1 MNDRPIR
8 VRVKYAKKGNLRFI
22 GHLDTQRMFERALRR
37 SKLPLRYTQ
46 GFNKHVRINLASAL
60 PLGFTSDA
68 ELLDFWLN
76 EELEPSLISER
87 LNKSL
92 PVEIKIIQV
101 ELVDNSLP
109 SLQGSLLASNYEIVF
124 PDDELV
130 NNLETNLSELLNKER
145 IEITRRNKT
154 MDIKPMILG
163 YEFGNSESG
172 CRVLK
177 IRMSSSASAN
187 TRPDDLLELLG
198 INPADCKINRTK
210 LIFEE

>member
-68 ELLDFWLN
+68 ELLDFWLK
-76 EELEPSLISER
+76 EELEASFISDR
-87 LNKSL
+87 LTKSL
-92 PVEIKIIQV
+92 PSEIEILDVK
-101 ELVDNSLP
+101 LVDNSLP
-109 SLQGSLLASNYEIVF
+109 SLQGSLLASDYEILL
-124 PDDELV
+124 PDNELFEE
-130 NNLETNLSELLNKER
+130 NFTRLLEQDR
-145 IEITRRNKT
+145 IEVTRRNKT
-154 MDIKPMILG
+154 IDIKPMILR
-163 YEFGNSESG
+163 YEFSDSESG
-172 CRVLK
+172 FNLLK

>member
-76 EELEPSLISER
+76 EELEASFIADR
-87 LNKSL
+87 LTKSL
-92 PVEIKIIQV
+92 PVEIEILDVK
-101 ELVDNSLP
+101 LVDNSLP
-109 SLQGSLLASNYEIVF
+109 SLQGSLLASDYEIVF
-124 PDDELV
+124 PDDDQA
-130 NNLETNLSELLNKER
+130 NNLETNFSELLNKER

-154 MDIKPMILG
+154 MDIKPMILV
-163 YEFGNSESG
+163 YEFGKSENG

-177 IRMSSSASAN
+177 IRMSSSATAN
-187 TRPDDLLELLG
+187 ARPDELLQLLG

>member
-76 EELEPSLISER
+76 EELEASFISDR
-87 LNKSL
+87 LTKSL
-92 PVEIKIIQV
+92 PSEIEILDVK
-101 ELVDNSLP
+101 LVDNSLP
-109 SLQGSLLASNYEIVF
+109 SLQGSLLASDYEILLPVN
-124 PDDELV
+124 ELFEE
-130 NNLETNLSELLNKER
+130 NFTRLLEQDR
-145 IEITRRNKT
+145 IEVTRRNKT

-163 YEFGNSESG
+163 YEFGKFENG
-172 CRVLK
+172 CWVLK
-177 IRMSSSASAN
+177 MRMSSSAAAN
-187 TRPDDLLELLG
+187 ARPDELLQLLG

>member
-76 EELEPSLISER
+76 EELEASFISDR
-87 LNKSL
+87 LTKSL
-92 PVEIKIIQV
+92 PSEIEILDVK
-101 ELVDNSLP
+101 LVDNSLP
-109 SLQGSLLASNYEIVF
+109 SLQGSLLASDYEILLPVN
-124 PDDELV
+124 ELFEE
-130 NNLETNLSELLNKER
+130 NFTRLLEQDR
-145 IEITRRNKT
+145 IEVTRRNKT
-154 MDIKPMILG
+154 IDIKPMILR
-163 YEFGNSESG
+163 YEFSDSESG
-172 CRVLK
+172 FNLLK

>member
-76 EELEPSLISER
+76 EELEPSLISDR
-87 LNKSL
+87 LTKSL

>member
-109 SLQGSLLASNYEIVF
+109 SLQGSLLASDYEILL
-124 PDDELV
+124 PDNELFEE
-130 NNLETNLSELLNKER
+130 NFTRLLEQDR
-145 IEITRRNKT
+145 IEVTRRNKT

-163 YEFGNSESG
+163 YEFGKSENG

-177 IRMSSSASAN
+177 MRMSSSAAAN
-187 TRPDDLLELLG
+187 ARPDELLQLLG

>member
-46 GFNKHVRINLASAL
+46 GFNKHVRINLANAL

-76 EELEPSLISER
+76 EELEASFISDR
-87 LNKSL
+87 LTKSL
-92 PVEIKIIQV
+92 PSEIEILDVK
-101 ELVDNSLP
+101 LVDNSLP
-109 SLQGSLLASNYEIVF
+109 SLQGSLLASDYEIF
-124 PDDELV
+124 LPDNELFEE
-130 NNLETNLSELLNKER
+130 NFTRLLEQDR
-145 IEITRRNKT
+145 IEVTRRNKT
-154 MDIKPMILG
+154 IDIKPMILR
-163 YEFGNSESG
+163 YEFSDSESG
-172 CRVLK
+172 FNLLK

>member
-76 EELEPSLISER
+76 EELEASFISDR
-87 LNKSL
+87 LTKSL
-92 PVEIKIIQV
+92 PSEIEILDVK
-101 ELVDNSLP
+101 LVDNSLP
-109 SLQGSLLASNYEIVF
+109 SLQGSLLASDYEILL
-124 PDDELV
+124 PDNELFEE
-130 NNLETNLSELLNKER
+130 NFTRLLEQDR
-145 IEITRRNKT
+145 IEVTRRNKT
-154 MDIKPMILG
+154 IDIKPMILR
-163 YEFGNSESG
+163 YEFSDSESG
-172 CRVLK
+172 FNLLK